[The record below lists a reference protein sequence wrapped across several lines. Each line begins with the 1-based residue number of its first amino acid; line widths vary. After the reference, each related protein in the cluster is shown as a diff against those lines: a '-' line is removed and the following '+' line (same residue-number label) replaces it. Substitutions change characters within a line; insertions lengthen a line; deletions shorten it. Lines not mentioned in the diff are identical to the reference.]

1 MLELP
6 RWRTILCL
14 AAAIFGLVFTLP
26 NVLPDSVLASLPSWL
41 PHQKLNLGLDLQGGS
56 YLQLELDT
64 NALKTERL
72 NNLTEDVRRSLRD
85 APVDF
90 SALGVVNGAVSVR
103 VTDPAQVQNA
113 LAAIQ
118 KLNQPVPGSALR
130 ELVISSAPDQRIL
143 IGISDQALTA
153 ETAKAVDQDI
163 EIVRK
168 RIDALGT
175 KEPSIVRQGADRIV
189 VEAPGESDPEKL
201 KDVIGKTAKL
211 SFQMVDD
218 SVPLEEA
225 AAGNVPPDS
234 VLLPSDEGGP
244 LLVKRLEIVSGSML
258 TGATQGFDQNGR
270 PDINMRFNGQ
280 GAQRFGDATSQNIGK
295 RFAIVLDNRVISA
308 PVIQGAITGGSGEIT
323 GNFTV
328 DSATN
333 LALLLRSGAL
343 AAPLQVIEQRTVGA
357 ELGADSVRAGAL
369 AGIIGLALVAAFMLL
384 AYGGVFGGIA
394 VVGLIINMLMVGR
407 PDDRRPGAA
416 LTLAGHRR
424 PDPDHRRGRGRQCA
438 DLRTHPGR
446 GAGRAKTGAG
456 HRHRLPARPG
466 LDPRRQ
472 YHHPDRGTDPV
483 RVRRRTRPRFRLDP
497 LHRGHDLG
505 FHRPFHHAP
514 LDRALVSHQPIQDVA
529 DLSGRRCTCV
539 GR

>member
-26 NVLPDSVLASLPSWL
+26 NVLPDAALARIPDWL

-72 NNLTEDVRRSLRD
+72 NNLVEDVRRSLRD

-90 SALGVVNGAVSVR
+90 SALGVINGAVSVR

-295 RFAIVLDNRVISA
+295 RFAIVLDNRIISA

-357 ELGADSVRAGAL
+357 ELGADSVHAGEL
-369 AGIIGLALVAAFMLL
+369 AGVIGLGLVAAFMLL
-384 AYGGVFGGIA
+384 AYGGVFGGVA
-394 VVGLIINMLMVGR
+394 VVGLIINMLMVVALMTVG
-407 PDDRRPGAA
+407 GAA
-416 LTLAGHRR
+416 LTLPGIAGLILTIAVAVDANVLIYERIR
-424 PDPDHRRGRGRQCA
+424 DEER
-438 DLRTHPGR
+438 
-446 GAGRAKTGAG
+446 AGRK
-456 HRHRLPARPG
+456 PALASIPASCARA
-466 LDPRRQ
+466 
-472 YHHPDRGTDPV
+472 
-483 RVRRRTRPRFRLDP
+483 PRFSTPTSPR
-497 LHRGHDLG
+497 
-505 FHRPFHHAP
+505 
-514 LDRALVSHQPIQDVA
+514 
-529 DLSGRRCTCV
+529 
-539 GR
+539 

>member
-6 RWRTILCL
+6 RWRVVLCL
-14 AAAIFGLVFTLP
+14 AAAIFGLLFTVP
-26 NVLPDSVLASLPSWL
+26 NVLPANVLARMPDWL

-72 NNLTEDVRRSLRD
+72 NNLVEDVRRTLRD
-85 APVDF
+85 LPVDF
-90 SALGVVNGAVSVR
+90 SSLGIVGDAVSVR
-103 VTDPAQVQNA
+103 INDPGQVQNA
-113 LAAIQ
+113 LTAIQ
-118 KLNQPVPGSALR
+118 KLNSQVAPGVS
-130 ELVISSAPDQRIL
+130 ELSIATAPDQRIL
-143 IGISDQALTA
+143 ITVTDQALKT
-153 ETAKAVDQDI
+153 ETVKAVDQDI

-189 VEAPGESDPEKL
+189 VEAPGESDPQKL

-218 SVPLEEA
+218 SVPLAEA
-225 AAGNVPPDS
+225 AAGHVPPDS
-234 VLLPSDEGGP
+234 ELLPNDEGGV

-258 TGATQGFDQNGR
+258 TGATQGNDQDGR

-323 GNFTV
+323 GNFTI

-343 AAPLQVIEQRTVGA
+343 AAPLTVIEQRTVGA
-357 ELGADSVRAGAL
+357 ELGADSVRAGEL
-369 AGIIGLALVAAFMLL
+369 AGVIGLGLVAAFMLL
-384 AYGGVFGGIA
+384 AYGGVFGGVA
-394 VVGLIINMLMVGR
+394 VVGLIVNMLMVVAFMTVG
-407 PDDRRPGAA
+407 GAA
-416 LTLAGHRR
+416 LTLPGIAGLILTIAVAVDANVLIYERIR
-424 PDPDHRRGRGRQCA
+424 DEERGGRKPA
-438 DLRTHPGR
+438 RAIDTGFVRARTSILDANITTLIAALILFEF
-446 GAGRAKTGAG
+446 GAG
-456 HRHRLPARPG
+456 
-466 LDPRRQ
+466 
-472 YHHPDRGTDPV
+472 PV
-483 RVRRRTRPRFRLDP
+483 RGFAWTLSIGVLTSVFTALFITRL
-497 LHRGHDLG
+497 
-505 FHRPFHHAP
+505 
-514 LDRALVSHQPIQDVA
+514 LVVLWYNTSRSKQLPI
-529 DLSGRRCTCV
+529 
-539 GR
+539 